1 MNILLFGRGV
11 IATLYGWAFEKVGH
25 SVTFYVR
32 PGRSA
37 EYCSHVHLDISR
49 TAAVERQGSTLTNI
63 GRFAWWRS
71 CQRIIPMI

>member
-11 IATLYGWAFEKVGH
+11 ITTLCGWVFEKAGH

-37 EYCSHVHLDISR
+37 EYGFHVHLDISD
-49 TAAVERQGSTLTNI
+49 
-63 GRFAWWRS
+63 GRRGTQKEAR
-71 CQRIIPMI
+71 R

>member
-11 IATLYGWAFEKVGH
+11 IATLYGWGFEKVGH

-37 EYCSHVHLDISR
+37 EYGSHVHLDIFDGR
-49 TAAVERQGSTLTNI
+49 PGSAKEA
-63 GRFAWWRS
+63 R
-71 CQRIIPMI
+71 